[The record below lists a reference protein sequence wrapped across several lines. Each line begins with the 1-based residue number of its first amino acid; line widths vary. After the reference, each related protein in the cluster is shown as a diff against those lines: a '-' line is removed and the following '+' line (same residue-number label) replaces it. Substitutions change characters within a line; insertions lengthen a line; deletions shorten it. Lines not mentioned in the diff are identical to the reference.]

1 MFIMFNTR
9 NWQMVEHDRW
19 QYFAGNE
26 QKAIVALVSRHTKA
40 KWQIEYFD
48 QDGSRTVMPGFAERL
63 SIAKRVVE
71 AKFRKKANAASAY

>member
-1 MFIMFNTR
+1 
-9 NWQMVEHDRW
+9 MVEHDRW